1 MTYTELSCCD
11 KDASNDDVREA
22 LFFAMKKKFNGI
34 VVSLNAIQD
43 VKELA
48 QGIDVIS
55 QIDFP
60 LGNMD
65 MSLRQHAAV
74 AAARKGVNC
83 LNVMASSFFIA
94 NKQFDKLSD
103 DFRVIKTICDEYN
116 VTMRA
121 MIDYR
126 ILTNNDLLFLSDLIH
141 RCDLDIIYPA
151 THAIPDDVE
160 DSIIIANVISNY
172 SKLSVIVNPNIWQK
186 HHYTNIVNSGVY
198 GVQFRN
204 IEAAK
209 IVFGV

>member
-1 MTYTELSCCD
+1 MIYTELSCCD

-22 LFFAMKKKFNGI
+22 LFYAMKKNMNAL
-34 VVSLNAIQD
+34 VVSHNAIPD
-43 VKELA
+43 IKELA
-48 QGIDVIS
+48 KNIDIVS

-74 AAARKGVNC
+74 SAARKGANC
-83 LNVMASSFFIA
+83 LNVMVNSFFIA
-94 NKQFDKLSD
+94 NKQFDKLAED
-103 DFRVIKTICDEYN
+103 LKVIKTICDEYHI
-116 VTMRA
+116 VMRA

-126 ILTNNDLLFLSDLIH
+126 ILTNNDLLYLSDIIH
-141 RCDLDIIYPA
+141 RCGVDIVYPA

-160 DSIIIANVISNY
+160 DSIIIANIISNY
-172 SKLSVIVNPNIWQK
+172 SKLNVIVNPNIWQK
-186 HHYTNIVNSGVY
+186 QHYTKVVNSGIY

-204 IEAAK
+204 IESAK